1 MKKSLF
7 LVSIVSIIL
16 LVGCKD
22 SNNNPPTITNS
33 MDYEFTVI
41 IDGVSNKV
49 KGTIDNPVNY
59 NLLFGNSNI
68 PISSYLTYNSQSLS
82 IKDISHPNYVEGY
95 PFSLIIN
102 YENNILG
109 KVGALLSFDGSPS
122 SFYRNKYNDTIKFNG
137 YPMETVA
144 GLTLVSDT
152 LGFRKAMQDINSQ
165 SDATAYSN
173 ILYNLL
179 YNSIYYDANNKFSYL
194 VENDMQITD
203 LGTPSTIQADGK
215 YKLGE
220 TRKGYMPKTKLFYPI
235 EYKTK
240 NDGYLHYVVK
250 KWSPPIELE
259 FSFKSIRQ

>member
-1 MKKSLF
+1 MKKIF
-7 LVSIVSIIL
+7 LVSIVSILL

-59 NLLFGNSNI
+59 NLLLGNSNI
-68 PISSYLTYNSQSLS
+68 PISGNSTYNSQILS

-95 PFSLIIN
+95 PFNLSIN
-102 YENNILG
+102 FENNILG
-109 KVGALLSFDGSPS
+109 KVGATLFFDGSPS
-122 SFYRNKYNDTIKFNG
+122 SFYRDKYNDTIKLNDVPTGPIFG
-137 YPMETVA
+137 
-144 GLTLVSDT
+144 GLRLVSDT
-152 LGFRKAMQDINSQ
+152 LGFRKAMQDINNQ
-165 SDATAYSN
+165 SDAIAYGN
-173 ILYNLL
+173 FIYLNLFNTNL
-179 YNSIYYDANNKFSYL
+179 DANDKFSYL
-194 VENDMQITD
+194 LENDIQITD

-220 TRKGYMPKTKLFYPI
+220 TRKGYMSKTKLFYPI
-235 EYKTK
+235 KIESV
-240 NDGYLHYVVK
+240 NFNGYFHYAVK

-259 FSFKSIRQ
+259 FSFKSIRM